1 MKLRMFALLMICAAV
16 VAAADK
22 PAGKAKKPAAPKAE
36 EMTIPAGAVEVEPY
50 TYSYTD
56 SNGKKWIYRKT
67 PFGVARMEDKG
78 VSAEEAKKTQ
88 DDRARLLEATKAVE
102 DGDSIRFERSS
113 PFGTSHWQRKKTEL
127 NDVER
132 AVWDREL
139 QKRAANE
146 NAANASKD

>member
-1 MKLRMFALLMICAAV
+1 MFALLMMCVAV
-16 VAAADK
+16 IAAADK
-22 PAGKAKKPAAPKAE
+22 PAAKTKKPATPKAE
-36 EMTIPAGAVEVEPY
+36 AITIPAGAVEIEPY

-78 VSAEEAKKTQ
+78 VSAEDAKNAQ
-88 DDRARLLEATKAVE
+88 QERARLIEVTKAVE
-102 DGDSIRFERSS
+102 DGDSVRFERSS
-113 PFGTSHWQRKKTEL
+113 PFGTSHWQQKKTEL

-139 QKRAANE
+139 AKRAKTE
-146 NAANASKD
+146 NAANTSKD